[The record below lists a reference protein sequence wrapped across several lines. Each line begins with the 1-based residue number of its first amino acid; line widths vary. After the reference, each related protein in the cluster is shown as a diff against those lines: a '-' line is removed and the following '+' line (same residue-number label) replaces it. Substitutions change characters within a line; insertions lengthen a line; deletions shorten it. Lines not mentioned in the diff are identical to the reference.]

1 MGVEPFLVSSSLI
14 GVIAQRLVRRNCPFC
29 SELVDPPSVEFIEA
43 LGITPEDL
51 KTGQFKQGKGCP
63 KCNNTGFKGRQGLYE
78 LLVIDEPLKKMIVER
93 KSSNELK
100 NYAIQYQGLKTLLSD
115 GKLNVLAGKTTPKEI
130 LRVIQ
135 REEL

>member
-14 GVIAQRLVRRNCPFC
+14 GVMAQRLVRRNCPFC
-29 SELVDPPSVEFIEA
+29 SELVDPPSFEFVEA
-43 LGITPEDL
+43 LNMTPEEL
-51 KTGQFKQGKGCP
+51 KTGQFKEGKGCP

-78 LLVIDEPLKKMIVER
+78 LFVVDEPLKKMIVER

-100 NYAIQYQGLKTLLSD
+100 NYAIQHQGLKSLLSD
-115 GKLNVLAGKTTPKEI
+115 GKLNVLNGKTTAKEI
-130 LRVIQ
+130 LRVVQ

>member
-1 MGVEPFLVSSSLI
+1 MGVEPFLISSSLI

-29 SELVDPPSVEFIEA
+29 SKPVDPPSFEIVEA
-43 LGITPEDL
+43 LGITPEEL
-51 KTGQFKQGKGCP
+51 KTGNFREGKGCE

-78 LLVIDEPLKKMIVER
+78 LFVIDEPLKKMIVER

-100 NYAIQYQGLKTLLSD
+100 SYAIQHQGLRTLLTD
-115 GKLNVLAGKTTPKEI
+115 GKLNVLNGKTTPKEI
-130 LRVIQ
+130 LRVVQ